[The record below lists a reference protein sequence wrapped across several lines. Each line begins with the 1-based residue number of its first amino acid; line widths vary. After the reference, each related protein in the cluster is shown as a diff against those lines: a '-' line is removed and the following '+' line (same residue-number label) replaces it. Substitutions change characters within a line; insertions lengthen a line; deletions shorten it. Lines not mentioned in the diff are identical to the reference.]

1 MDKRLAFGRIVGKEV
16 RMKETGE
23 VGTCEFWDRVEKV
36 FLVSLESKVSEFNP
50 DGTCYCGS
58 HRKGVIFLS
67 EMEKKLADNL
77 AKAAA
82 ALPESKREF
91 LLGYAEGVAAMTE
104 AKGPA
109 APAVEDKPEEP
120 AS

>member
-1 MDKRLAFGRIVGKEV
+1 M
-16 RMKETGE
+16 
-23 VGTCEFWDRVEKV
+23 
-36 FLVSLESKVSEFNP
+36 
-50 DGTCYCGS
+50 
-58 HRKGVIFLS
+58 S
-67 EMEKKLADNL
+67 EMEKKLADSL

-109 APAVEDKPEEP
+109 APAVEKKPEEP

>member
-1 MDKRLAFGRIVGKEV
+1 M
-16 RMKETGE
+16 
-23 VGTCEFWDRVEKV
+23 
-36 FLVSLESKVSEFNP
+36 
-50 DGTCYCGS
+50 
-58 HRKGVIFLS
+58 S
-67 EMEKKLADNL
+67 EMEKKLADSL

-104 AKGPA
+104 AKAPA
-109 APAVEDKPEEP
+109 APAVEEKPEEP